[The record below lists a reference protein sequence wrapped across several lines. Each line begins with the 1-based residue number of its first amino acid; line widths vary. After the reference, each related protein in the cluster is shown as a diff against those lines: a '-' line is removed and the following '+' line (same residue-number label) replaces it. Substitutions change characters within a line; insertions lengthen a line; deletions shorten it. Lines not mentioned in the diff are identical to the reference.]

1 MSVEVEM
8 LWVGWSAEMFWEEV
22 RYVGSGRR
30 FIYRKLL
37 LELSECLLS
46 LSVEVEMLWV
56 GWSAEMFWEE
66 VCGEWEE
73 VYIP

>member
-1 MSVEVEM
+1 
-8 LWVGWSAEMFWEEV
+8 
-22 RYVGSGRR
+22 VGSGRR

-37 LELSECLLS
+37 LELRLLSECLLL

-66 VCGEWEE
+66 VYRGWEE